1 MDISFEGYA
10 AQAVTF
16 YADEGVSAGD
26 AVTLSD
32 GMTVYKA
39 EENSDIIGVALLVRD
54 GYATVQTAGVVTLPA
69 SDFLSAG
76 YTKLALDGEGKLASG
91 ETGPER
97 LVICV
102 DSSAGTAT
110 VLL

>member
-16 YADEGVSAGD
+16 YADESVAAGD
-26 AVTLSD
+26 AVMLGD
-32 GMTVYKA
+32 DMKVFKA
-39 EENSDIIGVALLVRD
+39 EENNDIIGVALLVRD
-54 GYATVQTAGVVTLPA
+54 GYASVQTAGVVTLPA

-76 YTKLALDGEGKLASG
+76 YTKLTVDSEGKLTSG
-91 ETGPER
+91 ETGPDR
-97 LVICV
+97 LVISV
-102 DSSAGTAT
+102 DGSTGSAT